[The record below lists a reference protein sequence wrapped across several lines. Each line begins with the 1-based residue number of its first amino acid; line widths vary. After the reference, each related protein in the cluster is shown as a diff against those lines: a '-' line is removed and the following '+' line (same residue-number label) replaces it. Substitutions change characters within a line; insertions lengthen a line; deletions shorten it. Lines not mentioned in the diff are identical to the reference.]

1 MNSDALSSKIWSSD
15 EKDSFVNFIDEVA
28 RRQAEHE
35 EHHKRLGHNWIALSA
50 NHYERQIPLINNIL
64 RGDESKEV
72 RLKVSSK
79 VRRQYYPSGWTII
92 QVMLS

>member
-1 MNSDALSSKIWSSD
+1 M
-15 EKDSFVNFIDEVA
+15 NFIDEVS

-50 NHYERQIPLINNIL
+50 NHYERQIPLLNSIL

-79 VRRQYYPSGWTII
+79 VRRQYYPAGWTIL
-92 QVMLS
+92 QVNALIFRQETCLKIL

>member
-1 MNSDALSSKIWSSD
+1 M
-15 EKDSFVNFIDEVA
+15 NFIDEVA

-50 NHYERQIPLINNIL
+50 NHYERQIPLINSIL
-64 RGDESKEV
+64 RGDEPKEV

-79 VRRQYYPSGWTII
+79 VRRQYYPAGWVIL
-92 QVMLS
+92 QVTLLPLRLVMSRKT